1 MNQIEL
7 TRALLQSKFVCEV
20 SDTEGYNWLKN
31 PSNFNQ
37 MSDNLKPLGAKLVK
51 FGEGTVFAALN
62 IAMTDADKKK
72 VVKQF
77 DDIHHNIRPVIDI
90 IIALASTDEYGNTL
104 TIGQRLNQD
113 ALVIAANNNTDFE
126 TRLKIV
132 VANTTYANKP
142 NDEKVEGLLG
152 RLLKEELVV
161 VSNSNKKIYKVT
173 GKIEYIMRIIEV
185 INENFIP
192 HTEDEGIAN
201 QQQGF
206 DL

>member
-1 MNQIEL
+1 MNEIEL
-7 TRALLQSKFVCEV
+7 TRNLLQSKFVCEV
-20 SDTEGYNWLKN
+20 SDLEGYNWLKI
-31 PSNFNQ
+31 PSNFHRMN
-37 MSDNLKPLGAKLVK
+37 DNLKPLGAKLVK
-51 FGEGTVFAALN
+51 FGEGAVFAALN

-77 DDIHHNIRPVIDI
+77 DDIHHNIRPIIDI

-113 ALVIAANNNTDFE
+113 ALVVAANNNGDFE
-126 TRLKIV
+126 TRLNTV
-132 VANTTYANKP
+132 VANTSYANKP

-152 RLLKEELVV
+152 RLLKEDLVV
-161 VSNSNKKIYKVT
+161 MSNSNKKIYKVT

-185 INENFIP
+185 INENFIS
-192 HTEDEGIAN
+192 HDENENTAE